1 MRDVIKEMG
10 LQDWVASGTV
20 GSEINGLGGA
30 FKANGSEYGK
40 GMVVVME
47 GLMEPNDGWR
57 EWGMRRVKKEVG

>member
-10 LQDWVASGTV
+10 LHDWVASRTV

-30 FKANGSEYGK
+30 FKINGNEYGK

-47 GLMEPNDGWR
+47 RLMELDD
-57 EWGMRRVKKEVG
+57 EWSA